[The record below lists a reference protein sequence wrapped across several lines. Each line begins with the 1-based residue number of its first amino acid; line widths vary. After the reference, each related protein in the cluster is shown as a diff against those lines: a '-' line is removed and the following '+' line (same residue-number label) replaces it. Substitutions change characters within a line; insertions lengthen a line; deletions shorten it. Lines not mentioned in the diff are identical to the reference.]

1 MSRTLRRPMF
11 RRGGPANDGIMSGI
25 EDRKKFQDD
34 PLKNFDVENV
44 GKSARGFI
52 EQFEPLLRE
61 YTPKTRLP
69 LGQVGFAL
77 ASGADPIEA
86 LGAGYTQFTKAD
98 DAREAAIRKGAAS
111 MGISQAISQEQNRLK
126 QLLKDPR
133 ISLEKKVDYIRAN
146 KKNRDGSTM
155 TVEQAIDYVN
165 RSIGDVS
172 KGSDEQRIEDQ
183 KKLLNNPGGSSA
195 RSRAKYAAFLQ
206 PHIPREKEGG
216 LFNMRGG
223 KFPKNPVK
231 SELFFDIGSDK
242 LYEFQGGDPTNI
254 DSYRDVTA
262 TYNLENYKGFAT
274 N

>member
-11 RRGGPANDGIMSGI
+11 RRGGPANDGIMSGL

-44 GKSARGFI
+44 GQSARGFI

-77 ASGADPIEA
+77 ASGVDPLQA
-86 LGAGYTQFTKAD
+86 LGAGYSQFVKAD

-133 ISLEKKVDYIRAN
+133 IDLEKKVDFIKRTIPRIKTDEDALEYI
-146 KKNRDGSTM
+146 
-155 TVEQAIDYVN
+155 N
-165 RSIGDVS
+165 RSVGDVS
-172 KGSDEQRIEDQ
+172 KQSFENRVQ
-183 KKLLNNPGGSSA
+183 KKIAQSNNPQSRTARPKAIYQVALEPNIPIEKTGSFINV
-195 RSRAKYAAFLQ
+195 RD
-206 PHIPREKEGG
+206 
-216 LFNMRGG
+216 G
-223 KFPKNPVK
+223 KFPKTSTK
-231 SELFFDIGSDK
+231 GLTHFDLGSGR
-242 LYEFQGGDPTNI
+242 LYEFQGGDASDINN
-254 DSYRDVTA
+254 YLDVTEK
-262 TYNLENYKGFAT
+262 YNVNNFEF
-274 N
+274 

>member
-1 MSRTLRRPMF
+1 MF

-44 GKSARGFI
+44 GQSARGFI

-77 ASGADPIEA
+77 ASGVDPIQA

-98 DAREAAIRKGAAS
+98 DAREAAIRKGAAT

-183 KKLLNNPGGSSA
+183 K
-195 RSRAKYAAFLQ
+195 
-206 PHIPREKEGG
+206 
-216 LFNMRGG
+216 
-223 KFPKNPVK
+223 
-231 SELFFDIGSDK
+231 
-242 LYEFQGGDPTNI
+242 
-254 DSYRDVTA
+254 
-262 TYNLENYKGFAT
+262 NY
-274 N
+274 